1 MVLVALTEFPEVDA
15 VYPLVF
21 VIYAGL
27 IGGILLMVAVPQVH
41 QLLLYGKCGTN
52 RLDTKQ
58 FRLTSWWSRLTV
70 PKLSFT
76 HYYVSLFG
84 YCSAIWWTQRWWQ
97 PQTITLYDHD
107 YSDGFR
113 CITIVFRLM
122 WFHLIRRVLECFL
135 ITKFSPT
142 SRMNVAHYL
151 LGMLHYLLLAV
162 HTACSL
168 TLLRPYANQAN
179 MTPTTSEYVL
189 IGLFVLASLN
199 QCWCHWHLALLVK
212 YSIPKFWYTT
222 SAHYTNEIEL
232 YVIWFILAVKL
243 AVPTP
248 YIWANYAIIATFV
261 TVNLLVSLLQTYRYY
276 REKFGPDLGLQYA
289 IIPGFL

>member
-1 MVLVALTEFPEVDA
+1 MDT
-15 VYPLVF
+15 VYPVVF
-21 VIYAGL
+21 LTYAGL
-27 IGGILLMVAVPQVH
+27 IGGILLMVGIPQFH
-41 QLLLYGKCGTN
+41 QLLLYGKCWAN
-52 RLDTKQ
+52 RLETPQ
-58 FRLTSWWSRLTV
+58 FRLTSWWSRWTV

-84 YCSAIWWTQRWWQ
+84 YCTAIWWTQRLWLQ
-97 PQTITLYDHD
+97 LTIAEYDHD

-113 CITIVFRLM
+113 CIYIVFWLM
-122 WFHLIRRVLECFL
+122 WAHLARRLLECTF

-162 HTACSL
+162 HTGCSL
-168 TLLRPYANQAN
+168 TLLRPYANEAN
-179 MTPTTSEYVL
+179 LTPTTYESVL

-199 QCWCHWHLALLVK
+199 QCWCHWHLASLVK
-212 YSIPKFWYTT
+212 YSVPQFWFST

-232 YVIWFILAVKL
+232 YVIWFLLAVKL

-248 YIWANYAIIATFV
+248 FIWANYAIIAVFV
-261 TVNLLVSLLQTYRYY
+261 TVNLLVSLLQTFRYY
-276 REKFGPDLGLQYA
+276 RQKFGPDLGLQYA